1 MNVNKNVFIVC
12 VFLLVL
18 GLSFSY
24 FMPREKKVLKTDI
37 GLRIGSGDDI
47 TGLLLKQIIST
58 SKNIGI
64 EGIDVAEG
72 NEEILHN
79 FTFKDC

>member
-1 MNVNKNVFIVC
+1 MKINKNIFVLC
-12 VFLLVL
+12 FLLVL
-18 GLSFSY
+18 VLGFTR
-24 FMPREKKVLKTDI
+24 FMPREREILKTDI

-58 SKNIGI
+58 SKDIGI
-64 EGIDVAEG
+64 EGIDVTEK
-72 NEEILHN
+72 NEEVLHN

>member
-12 VFLLVL
+12 IFLLVL
-18 GLSFSY
+18 GLNFSD
-24 FMPREKKVLKTDI
+24 FMPRERKILKTDI

-47 TGLLLKQIIST
+47 TGLLLKQIISI
-58 SKNIGI
+58 SKEIGI